1 MLRLFLFTVLFCSI
15 DFLRAATPYKDCG
28 STAGTIQSFEVTGCT
43 TAPCKFAKGH
53 NYTMNLV
60 FQAKSASKSLS
71 VSIHGVIG
79 GIPVPFPLPD
89 PDACKMQVK
98 CPVNANDVN
107 TAVMTLP
114 VLQSY
119 PSLSLYV
126 KLELK
131 ANDTG
136 NDYACLQFPATI
148 VSGLAQQRTLVG
160 WKKGKLFEMLD

>member
-1 MLRLFLFTVLFCSI
+1 MLRLFLLTVLFCSI

-43 TAPCKFAKGH
+43 TAPCKFAK
-53 NYTMNLV
+53 
-60 FQAKSASKSLS
+60 

-114 VLQSY
+114 VLSSY

-131 ANDTG
+131 ADDTG
-136 NDYACLQFPATI
+136 NDYTCLQFPATI
-148 VSGLAQQRTLVG
+148 VSGLAQERTLVG

>member
-1 MLRLFLFTVLFCSI
+1 
-15 DFLRAATPYKDCG
+15 
-28 STAGTIQSFEVTGCT
+28 
-43 TAPCKFAKGH
+43 
-53 NYTMNLV
+53 
-60 FQAKSASKSLS
+60 
-71 VSIHGVIG
+71 
-79 GIPVPFPLPD
+79 
-89 PDACKMQVK
+89 MQVK

-131 ANDTG
+131 AADTS
-136 NDYACLQFPATI
+136 NDYACLLFPATI
-148 VSGLAQQRTLVG
+148 VSGSSEQRTLVG